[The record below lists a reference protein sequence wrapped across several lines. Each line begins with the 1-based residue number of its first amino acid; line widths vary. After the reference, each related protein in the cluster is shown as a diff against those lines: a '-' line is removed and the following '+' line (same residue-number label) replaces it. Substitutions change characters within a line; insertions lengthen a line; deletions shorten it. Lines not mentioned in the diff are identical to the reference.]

1 MDNIINNI
9 IAGYAYYSVL
19 YKDDPVK
26 LMYFLKNG
34 FPRKTL
40 GGILEY
46 FHPSASKTKYNSLS
60 NFHYVGGILLTDVIL
75 GFDFDKK
82 KYITDPDSLSE
93 QSVIKLDTPLL
104 NTQLYRRFLDSGKE
118 PIVLKTM
125 AFYDG
130 FTGEYQKFQLG
141 KFGNQVGM
149 HRFTYALTTSGS
161 FPTSKIGDDYYNS
174 LVGYRPSIVVEYCY
188 YDGNNWIEETE
199 TIGGNDESW
208 YTSYTDTLGNK
219 ILQHK
224 FDIPNIFLGYTKPY
238 VLSLKGG
245 RLMWDWFR
253 AIVRVAET
261 SWGIMTKPV
270 VYVATEIVKNVT
282 DDKTAHQIADAAG
295 NPISASLDALDKA

>member
-1 MDNIINNI
+1 L
-9 IAGYAYYSVL
+9 A
-19 YKDDPVK
+19 
-26 LMYFLKNG
+26 
-34 FPRKTL
+34 
-40 GGILEY
+40 
-46 FHPSASKTKYNSLS
+46 
-60 NFHYVGGILLTDVIL
+60 
-75 GFDFDKK
+75 
-82 KYITDPDSLSE
+82 E

-149 HRFTYALTTSGS
+149 HRFTYGLTTSGV
-161 FPTSKIGDDYYNS
+161 FPTSKMGDDYYNS
-174 LVGYRPSIVVEYCY
+174 LVGYRPSVVVEYCY

-224 FDIPNIFLGYTKPY
+224 FDYPIPLLAYTKPY
-238 VLSLKGG
+238 VLSLPFGTLCG
-245 RLMWDWFR
+245 
-253 AIVRVAET
+253 
-261 SWGIMTKPV
+261 
-270 VYVATEIVKNVT
+270 
-282 DDKTAHQIADAAG
+282 KTAAYIAAEVAWYALEFARVTNNIFMPTAVYTTIFNELLGWLISKESAFWHQIAGIFTQSGGADAWLIVAFQWYLEMYMG
-295 NPISASLDALDKA
+295 WKTKWWWE